1 MNSDTELRAEP
12 MNVEDVDDVL
22 AIEHVSFPAPWTREI
37 FLREIS
43 NRSGRAIVFRIGA
56 DIVGYLCYWMVMDEA
71 HIHTIALHPDYRKR
85 GYGKAI
91 MSYLDS
97 ACLQGGL
104 KKIILEVA
112 RRNLTAR
119 NLYKRCG
126 FQSIGFRRRY
136 YTSVND
142 DALVMQ
148 KVLGSE
154 SIRSPASTGREMP

>member
-1 MNSDTELRAEP
+1 MNSGTELRAEP
-12 MNVEDVDDVL
+12 MSVEDVDDVL
-22 AIEHVSFPAPWTREI
+22 AIERVSFPAPWTREI

-43 NRSGRAIVFRIGA
+43 NRSGRAIVFR
-56 DIVGYLCYWMVMDEA
+56 YLCYWMVMDEA
-71 HIHTIALHPDYRKR
+71 HIHTIAVHPDYRRR

-119 NLYKRCG
+119 NLYKQCG

-148 KVLGSE
+148 KVLGSQ
-154 SIRSPASTGREMP
+154 SIRSPASTGREVP